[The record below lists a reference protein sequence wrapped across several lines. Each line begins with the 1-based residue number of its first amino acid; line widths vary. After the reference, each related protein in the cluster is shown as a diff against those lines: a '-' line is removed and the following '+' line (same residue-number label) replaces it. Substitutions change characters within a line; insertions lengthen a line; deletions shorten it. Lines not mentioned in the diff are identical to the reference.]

1 MHKWREFSPDIRK
14 EASMMSEKKRVYC
27 LYRVSTKGQV
37 EKDDIPMQKECCRE
51 FAEEQGWEIVQELSE
66 LGISGFK
73 VSAKDRDAVQKIQKD
88 AALKK
93 FDILLV
99 FMFDRL
105 GRREDETP
113 FVVEWFVK
121 NGIEVWSAKEGQQR
135 FDNHVDKLTN
145 YIRYWQASGESI
157 KTSIRT
163 KTRLA
168 QIVQEGRYRGGTPPY
183 GYRLEKQGRIN
194 HKNHEV
200 YEIMIDDNEA
210 TVVQLIFQKYVNEGF
225 GAQRLSRYLLEQ
237 GMMNRKGI
245 NFANTTIIKML
256 KNPAYLGILR
266 SGESQSEIFQN
277 LQIIDEDTFHRAQEI
292 MEQRTREHSEVP
304 LNSKGDALLA
314 GKVYCGHCGS
324 KLVLTT
330 SGKNY
335 YRADGTYV
343 KKVRLRYQCHYKVRH
358 PQLCDGQSGYEVTK
372 LDGIVEKAIH
382 QLFDRIRTIPEDDMI
397 QGQIRKQE
405 AECKAQLTRTKSL
418 YNRREKEL
426 NDYQSEVLKV
436 IRGESSLSM
445 AIINQLVEKTEEA
458 MQEAKSEVDHWKEEL
473 GNKKQKASE
482 LHNLY
487 GKVVT
492 WSELFDT
499 CNMAEKKMIVSQ
511 LIRQVRISKDYSM
524 EIDFNINVE
533 QILDFQQPSLS
544 A

>member
-1 MHKWREFSPDIRK
+1 MT
-14 EASMMSEKKRVYC
+14 EKKRVYC

-37 EKDDIPMQKECCRE
+37 EKDDIPMQKEYCRE
-51 FAEEQGWEIVQELSE
+51 FAEEQGWEIVRELSE
-66 LGISGFK
+66 KGISGFK
-73 VSAKDRDAVQKIQKD
+73 VSAKDRDAIQEIQKD

-113 FVVEWFVK
+113 FVVEWFAN

-135 FDNHVDKLTN
+135 FDTHVDKLTN

-200 YEIMIDDNEA
+200 YEIVIDESEA
-210 TVVQLIFQKYVNEGF
+210 VVVRLIFQKYVNEGF
-225 GAQRLSRYLLEQ
+225 GAQRLSRFLLEK
-237 GMMNRKGI
+237 GMMNRKGV

-266 SGESQSEIFQN
+266 SGESQSEIFPN

-292 MEQRTREHSEVP
+292 MSQRTMKHSEVP

-330 SGKNY
+330 CGKNY
-335 YRADGTYV
+335 YRADGTFV

-358 PQLCDGQSGYEVTK
+358 PQLCDGQSGYGVTK

-382 QLFDRIRTIPEDDMI
+382 QLFDRIKTIPENDMI
-397 QGQIRKQE
+397 QSQIHKQE
-405 AECKAQLTRTKSL
+405 AECKAQLTRAKTL
-418 YNRREKEL
+418 CNRREKEL

-436 IRGESSLSM
+436 IRGESALSM
-445 AIINQLVEKTEEA
+445 AIINQLVEKAESDL
-458 MQEAKSEVDHWKEEL
+458 QEAKSDVEHWKEEL
-473 GNKKQKASE
+473 GNKKQKANE
-482 LHNLY
+482 LHKLY
-487 GKVVT
+487 GKVMT

-511 LIRQVRISKDYSM
+511 LIRQVRVRSDYSM
-524 EIDFNINVE
+524 EIDFNVNIE
-533 QILDFQQPSLS
+533 QILDFQQPSLT

>member
-1 MHKWREFSPDIRK
+1 MAELSMDTRK
-14 EASMMSEKKRVYC
+14 EVSVMSEKKRVYC

-37 EKDDIPMQKECCRE
+37 EKDDIPMQKEYCRE
-51 FAEEQGWEIVQELSE
+51 FASTQGWEIIEEFSE
-66 LGISGFK
+66 KGVSGFK
-73 VSAKDRDAVQKIQKD
+73 VSAKDRDAIQEIQQA

-113 FVVEWFVK
+113 FVVEWFVN

-194 HKNHEV
+194 HKSHEV
-200 YEIMIDDNEA
+200 YEIVIDEGEA
-210 TVVQLIFQKYVNEGF
+210 AVVRLIFQKYVYEGF
-225 GAQRLSRYLLEQ
+225 GAQRLSRYLFDQ
-237 GMMNRKGI
+237 GMLNRKGV

-256 KNPAYLGILR
+256 KNPTYLGILR
-266 SGESQSEIFQN
+266 SGESQSEIFHN

-292 MEQRTREHSEVP
+292 MEQRTMEHADVP
-304 LNSKGDALLA
+304 LNSKGDALLS
-314 GKVYCGHCGS
+314 GKVFCGHCGS

-335 YRADGTYV
+335 YRKDGTYT
-343 KKVRLRYQCHYKVRH
+343 KKVQLRYQCHYKVRH
-358 PQLCDGQSGYEVTK
+358 PQLCDGQTGYGVIK
-372 LDGIVEKAIH
+372 LDGIVEQAIH
-382 QLFDRIRTIPEDDMI
+382 QLFDRVKTIPENEMI
-397 QGQIRKQE
+397 QGQMCKQE
-405 AECKAQLTRTKSL
+405 AECKAQLTRAKSL
-418 YNRREKEL
+418 CNRLEKEL
-426 NDYQSEVLKV
+426 SDYQSEVLKV
-436 IRGESSLSM
+436 IRGESQLSM
-445 AIINQLVEKTEEA
+445 AIINELVEKAETA
-458 MQEAKSEVDHWKEEL
+458 LQEAKKDAEHWMEEI
-473 GNKKQKASE
+473 GNVQQKAGE
-482 LHNLY
+482 LHKLY

-492 WSELFDT
+492 WSELFDA

-511 LIRQVRISKDYSM
+511 LIRQVRVWGDSTM
-524 EIDFNINVE
+524 EIDYTVNIE
-533 QILDFQQPSLS
+533 QILEYQQPSLS

>member
-1 MHKWREFSPDIRK
+1 MAEISLEIRK
-14 EASMMSEKKRVYC
+14 DVFKMSETKRVYC

-37 EKDDIPMQKECCRE
+37 EKDDIPMQKDYCRD
-51 FAEEQGWEIVQELSE
+51 FAANQGWKITKEFSE
-66 LGISGFK
+66 KGVSGFK
-73 VSAKDRDAVQKIQKD
+73 VSAKDRDAIQEIQQ
-88 AALKK
+88 AASLKK

-113 FVVEWFVK
+113 FVVEWFAK

-135 FDNHVDKLTN
+135 FDTHVDKLTN

-200 YEIMIDDNEA
+200 YEIVIDEGEA
-210 TVVQLIFQKYVNEGF
+210 AVVRLIFQKYIYEGF
-225 GAQRLSRYLLEQ
+225 GAQRLSRYLFDQ
-237 GMMNRKGI
+237 GMMNRKGV

-266 SGESQSEIFQN
+266 SGESQSEIFQK

-292 MEQRTREHSEVP
+292 MQQRTLKHSAVP
-304 LNSKGDALLA
+304 LNSKGNALLS
-314 GKVYCGHCGS
+314 GKVFCGSCGS

-335 YRADGTYV
+335 YRKDGTYT

-358 PQLCDGQSGYEVTK
+358 PQLCSGQTGYGVTK
-372 LDGIVEKAIH
+372 LDGLVEQAIH
-382 QLFDRIRTIPEDDMI
+382 QLFVKVKTIPENEMI
-397 QGQIRKQE
+397 QRQMCKQE
-405 AECKAQLTRTKSL
+405 AEYKAQLTRAKSL
-418 YNRREKEL
+418 CNRLKKEL
-426 NDYQSEVLKV
+426 SDYQSEVLKV
-436 IRGESSLSM
+436 IRNESQLNMS
-445 AIINQLVEKTEEA
+445 IINQLVEKAE
-458 MQEAKSEVDHWKEEL
+458 MSLKEAKKDVNHWTEEL
-473 GNKKQKASE
+473 GNVQQKASE
-482 LHNLY
+482 LHKLY

-511 LIRQVRISKDYSM
+511 LIRQVRVWPDYRI
-524 EIDFNINVE
+524 EIDFTFNID
-533 QILDFQQPSLS
+533 QILEYQQPSLS

>member
-1 MHKWREFSPDIRK
+1 
-14 EASMMSEKKRVYC
+14 
-27 LYRVSTKGQV
+27 
-37 EKDDIPMQKECCRE
+37 MQKEYCRE
-51 FAEEQGWEIVQELSE
+51 FAANHGWKIIKEIPEKGV
-66 LGISGFK
+66 SGFK
-73 VSAKDRDAVQKIQKD
+73 VSAKKRDAILEIQE
-88 AALKK
+88 AATLKK

-113 FVVEWFVK
+113 FVVEWFVN

-135 FDNHVDKLTN
+135 FDTHVDKLTN

-157 KTSIRT
+157 KTSVRT
-163 KTRLA
+163 KTRLS
-168 QIVQEGRYRGGTPPY
+168 QIVKEGRYRGGTPAY

-200 YEIMIDDNEA
+200 YEILIDEGEA
-210 TVVQLIFQKYVNEGF
+210 AVVRLIFQKYVYEGF
-225 GAQRLSRYLLEQ
+225 GAQRLSRYLFSQ
-237 GMMNRKGI
+237 SMVNRKGV

-266 SGESQSEIFQN
+266 SGKSQSEIFPN

-292 MEQRTREHSEVP
+292 MEQRTMKHSDVP
-304 LNSKGDALLA
+304 LNSKGDALLS
-314 GKVYCGHCGS
+314 GKVFCGHCGS

-335 YRADGTYV
+335 YRSDGTYT

-358 PQLCDGQSGYEVTK
+358 PQLCNGQTGYGVKK

-382 QLFDRIRTIPEDDMI
+382 QLFDRVKTIPENDMI
-397 QGQIRKQE
+397 QNQIHKQE
-405 AECKAQLTRTKSL
+405 ADCKAQLTRAKAL
-418 YNRREKEL
+418 CNRREKEVD
-426 NDYQSEVLKV
+426 DYQSEVLKV
-436 IRGESSLSM
+436 IRGESQLSM
-445 AIINQLVEKTEEA
+445 AVINQLIEKAQDALQNARKDVE
-458 MQEAKSEVDHWKEEL
+458 HWTNEM
-473 GNKKQKASE
+473 GNIQQKATE
-482 LHNLY
+482 MRKMY

-511 LIRQVRISKDYSM
+511 LIRQVRVWADYRI
-524 EIDFNINVE
+524 EIDFTISIE
-533 QILDFQQPSLS
+533 QILEYQQPSLS

>member
-1 MHKWREFSPDIRK
+1 
-14 EASMMSEKKRVYC
+14 MSEKKRVYC

-37 EKDDIPMQKECCRE
+37 EKDDIPMQKEYCRD
-51 FAEEQGWEIVQELSE
+51 FAAGQGWEITKEFSE
-66 LGISGFK
+66 KGVSGFK
-73 VSAKDRDAVQKIQKD
+73 VSAKDRDAIREIQQA

-113 FVVEWFVK
+113 FVVEWFVR

-135 FDNHVDKLTN
+135 FDTHVDKLTN

-200 YEIMIDDNEA
+200 YEIVIDDGEA
-210 TVVQLIFQKYVNEGF
+210 AVVRQIFRKYVQEGF
-225 GAQRLSRYLLEQ
+225 GAQRISRYLLEQ
-237 GMMNRKGI
+237 GIMNRKGI

-256 KNPAYLGILR
+256 KNPTYLGILR
-266 SGESQSEIFQN
+266 SGESQSEIFKK
-277 LQIIDEDTFHRAQEI
+277 LQIIDEDTFQRAQEI
-292 MEQRTREHSEVP
+292 MKQRTMKHSDVP
-304 LNSKGDALLA
+304 LNSKGNALLA
-314 GKVYCGHCGS
+314 GKVFCGHCGS

-335 YRADGTYV
+335 YRADGTFI
-343 KKVRLRYQCHYKVRH
+343 KKIRLRYQCHYKVRH
-358 PQLCDGQSGYEVTK
+358 PQLCDGQSGYGVTT

-382 QLFDRIRTIPEDDMI
+382 QLFDRIKTIPEDDMI
-397 QGQIRKQE
+397 QSQIQKQE
-405 AECKAQLTRTKSL
+405 ADYKAQLTRAKVL
-418 YNRREKEL
+418 CNRREKEL
-426 NDYQSEVLKV
+426 SDYQSEVLKV
-436 IRGESSLSM
+436 IRGESKLSTT
-445 AIINQLVEKTEEA
+445 IINELIEKAEGTL
-458 MQEAKSEVDHWKEEL
+458 QEAQKDEAHWAEEL
-473 GNKKQKASE
+473 DSIQQKATDM
-482 LHNLY
+482 HKLY
-487 GKVVT
+487 GKVVS

-511 LIRQVRISKDYSM
+511 LIRQVRVWKDYRIK
-524 EIDFNINVE
+524 IDFNVNIE
-533 QILDFQQPSLS
+533 QLLTYQQPPLS